1 MSTHAFDPPS
11 PSRRDRPRQR
21 LVTAPFLAVTASALV
36 FFVYIG
42 MLVVVVPR
50 FVEERLGA
58 GEFGVGLT
66 IATFAAA
73 AIASRPL
80 IGWAGDRFGRRRL
93 MMAGAVLAAA
103 AGAMSGFAGSLPVL
117 LMLRGA
123 TGVGEAAMFVGA
135 ATMIADLAP
144 PHRRAEAASYFSVAV
159 FGGIGVGPIIGEWVL
174 ADDRYVLAFGAAGA
188 VALLAA
194 LLAVAVPRRID
205 QAVIERSRRGQRVR
219 PRFLHPAALWPGV
232 VLGSGIAG
240 FAVFSAFLPEYS
252 RSVGLSGAGGLFF
265 VYSMVTLVLRIAG
278 ARVPERIGAGTSVT
292 IALVL
297 LAVGLVLPAVVP
309 SAGGL
314 WAAAAVVGVGM
325 AFMYPSLMA
334 LVVNR
339 VDERERASALSS
351 FTMFFE
357 VGTVVGGIVL
367 GSAGE
372 LLGKPAA
379 FVGGSLMC
387 LFGLVVLWTRVVDTR
402 TAAPSPR
409 VDYVP
414 VAGD

>member
-1 MSTHAFDPPS
+1 MSLPVPDTSTRPASPPE
-11 PSRRDRPRQR
+11 R
-21 LVTAPFLAVTASALV
+21 LVSGPFLAVTASALV

-42 MLVVVVPR
+42 VLVVAVPR
-50 FVEERLGA
+50 FVEDRLGA

-66 IATFAAA
+66 LAAFATA
-73 AIASRPL
+73 AIVSRPM

-93 MMAGAVLAAA
+93 MMVGAAIAAVAGAL
-103 AGAMSGFAGSLPVL
+103 SGFAGSLPVL
-117 LMLRGA
+117 LVLRGA

-135 ATMIADLAP
+135 ATMIADLSP

-159 FGGIGVGPIIGEWVL
+159 FGGIGIGPVLGEWLL
-174 ADDRYVLAFGAAGA
+174 ADDRYVLTFA
-188 VALLAA
+188 VAGVIAVLAA
-194 LLAVAVPRRID
+194 VLVLAVPRRID
-205 QAVIERSRRGQRVR
+205 LVAGASSGDLGRVR

-252 RSVGLSGAGGLFF
+252 RSVGLGGAGGLFF
-265 VYSMVTLVLRIAG
+265 VYSMVTLLLRLVG
-278 ARVPERIGAGTSVT
+278 ARVPERLGARRSVT

-297 LAVGLVLPAVVP
+297 LAVGLALPAVVP

-357 VGTVVGGIVL
+357 VGTVVGGLVL
-367 GSAGE
+367 GTAGE
-372 LLGKPAA
+372 LLGKPAG
-379 FVGGSLMC
+379 FVGGSVMC
-387 LFGLVVLWTRVVDTR
+387 LVGLVVMWTRVAD
-402 TAAPSPR
+402 PR
-409 VDYVP
+409 HSTERVHVQYVP